1 MNFNGL
7 NFQSTQPQQSAMVNI
22 YVDLIIKRKKKFSQV
37 PANLKED
44 VKQVLIERGR
54 EDLIDE

>member
-1 MNFNGL
+1 M
-7 NFQSTQPQQSAMVNI
+7 SAMVNI
-22 YVDLIIKRKKKFSQV
+22 YVDLIIKRRKIFSQV

-44 VKQVLIERGR
+44 VRNVLIEKGR

>member
-7 NFQSTQPQQSAMVNI
+7 NFQSTQPQQLAMVNI

-44 VKQVLIERGR
+44 IRQVLIERGR

>member
-1 MNFNGL
+1 MM
-7 NFQSTQPQQSAMVNI
+7 SAMVNV

-44 VKQVLIERGR
+44 VKQVLIEKGR

>member
-1 MNFNGL
+1 M
-7 NFQSTQPQQSAMVNI
+7 SAMVNI
-22 YVDLIIKRKKKFSQV
+22 YVDLIIRRRKKFSQV

-44 VKQVLIERGR
+44 VKRVLIERSR

>member
-1 MNFNGL
+1 M
-7 NFQSTQPQQSAMVNI
+7 SAIVNV

-37 PANLKED
+37 PANLKAD